1 MRQIISAVRCLS
13 MALALVAAFMTLST
27 AQHASALSRAD
38 LETLCDHQG
47 GIYFES
53 FNVWG
58 SIEYGCWF
66 NDDSEMQCITPG
78 SGPGRY
84 VSGTCVYYP
93 GGAGDYHP
101 GGAGD
106 YHGPYAPEPHIG
118 DPVSNSSQPAGGE
131 VVDRY
136 G

>member
-13 MALALVAAFMTLST
+13 MALALVAAFVTLSP
-27 AQHASALSRAD
+27 AQPASARYSRAD
-38 LETLCDHQG
+38 MEYVCVAQG

-58 SIEYGCWF
+58 SIVYGCWF
-66 NDDSEMQCITPG
+66 DDDSEMECITPG
-78 SGPGRY
+78 SGRY

-118 DPVSNSSQPAGGE
+118 DPVSNSSQPAGGK

-136 G
+136 S

>member
-1 MRQIISAVRCLS
+1 MRQLTTLMRCLGI
-13 MALALVAAFMTLST
+13 ALALVAAFVTLSP
-27 AQHASALSRAD
+27 AQPASALSRAD
-38 LETLCDHQG
+38 LETLCVNQG

-93 GGAGDYHP
+93 GGAGDYH
-101 GGAGD
+101 
-106 YHGPYAPEPHIG
+106 GPHAPEPHIG
-118 DPVSNSSQPAGGE
+118 EPLPNSSQPAGGE
-131 VVDRY
+131 VADRY
-136 G
+136 S